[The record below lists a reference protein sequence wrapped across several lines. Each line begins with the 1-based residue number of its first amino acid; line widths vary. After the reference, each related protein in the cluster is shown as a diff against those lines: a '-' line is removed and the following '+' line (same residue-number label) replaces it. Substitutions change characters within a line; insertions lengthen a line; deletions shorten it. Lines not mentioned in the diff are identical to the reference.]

1 VSRQTATNK
10 PGGLHHPDLASII
23 CVKGVLHMRYV
34 FLIGI
39 CACGLGAA
47 GDTPYAGK
55 WKMNVAKSNFGDTTI
70 EYEQMSGGEMKA
82 TMDGQSYKFKTD
94 GQENM
99 TPWGM
104 TMAWKAVDGKTWE
117 AIEKTN
123 GKVTATSTL
132 KVSADDK
139 MMTME
144 AKRAKADGG
153 TSNDSMTFQR
163 VSGGPGLAGK
173 WKTKNLKTSSPET
186 LSLAAKGSDG
196 LTISLGNEGGVCDA
210 KFDGKEYPATGPVWP
225 SGWTCVI
232 AKDGERGIDL
242 TWKKDG
248 KDMYKSMLAVS
259 ADGKT
264 LTETGSAAGV
274 DEKFTVV
281 YDKK

>member
-1 VSRQTATNK
+1 
-10 PGGLHHPDLASII
+10 
-23 CVKGVLHMRYV
+23 MRYV